1 MTVVAGTIHSVD
13 TLVSR
18 AVSELQVARVQ
29 FTVAGTYAQADDGIL
44 EGVATLIQ
52 NSRRNGKTPTMRGV
66 MLGTPSTRTDT
77 GAVLTL
83 KTVAISTNDITF
95 EIATSDYST
104 EFTNATALPT
114 MNRPF
119 EILVAFTEA

>member
-1 MTVVAGTIHSVD
+1 MTVVAGTIHSAD

-29 FTVAGTYAQADDGIL
+29 FTVAGTYAQGDDGIL
-44 EGVATLIQ
+44 SAVPTLIQ
-52 NSRRNGKTPTMRGV
+52 SSRRNGKTVTMRDV

-83 KTVAISTNDITF
+83 KTVAISSANITF

-104 EFTNATALPT
+104 EFTDATAVPT

>member
-29 FTVAGTYAQADDGIL
+29 FTVAGTYAQGDDGIL
-44 EGVATLIQ
+44 SAVPTLIQ
-52 NSRRNGKTPTMRGV
+52 SSRRNGKTVTMRDV

-83 KTVAISTNDITF
+83 KTVAISSANITF

-104 EFTNATALPT
+104 EFTDATAVPT

>member
-29 FTVAGTYAQADDGIL
+29 FTVAGTYAQGDDGIL
-44 EGVATLIQ
+44 SAVPTLIQ
-52 NSRRNGKTPTMRGV
+52 SSRRNGKTVTMRDV
-66 MLGTPSTRTDT
+66 MLGTPGTRTDT

-83 KTVAISTNDITF
+83 KTVAISSANITF

-104 EFTNATALPT
+104 EFTDATAVPT